1 MEKVVYNE
9 DTIFNP
15 PTGASYYE
23 HIQGLRDEL
32 DRMEIERDNAL
43 ALLQEVAEA
52 ETSEEVDDAV
62 EKVKHFV
69 DSHQY
74 PEGMLDAE

>member
-9 DTIFNP
+9 DTIFDSP
-15 PTGASYYE
+15 VGAPFYD

-43 ALLQEVAEA
+43 ALLREVAEA
-52 ETSEEVDDAV
+52 EGPEELDEVMVKVRDFV
-62 EKVKHFV
+62 ENIPYN
-69 DSHQY
+69 DPY
-74 PEGMLDAE
+74 